1 MLVEL
6 VLTGSERLCQLNP
19 GKSTVRNGKVNIYHN
34 YVQDLA
40 KSIELF
46 LPYIDLKDKVIG
58 DWIDNP
64 TFNEPNPDRPN
75 LND

>member
-1 MLVEL
+1 M
-6 VLTGSERLCQLNP
+6 
-19 GKSTVRNGKVNIYHN
+19 RNGKVNIYHN

-75 LND
+75 LNDYKVKWLWLKPGKRH